1 MRKKG
6 AWVALTVCGSARK
19 LPVLESFFEQGCDY
33 FFCFVPWSRVME
45 EETTAQ
51 RVFTISEVNALIPAL
66 SSLVGDQ
73 LREQS
78 EIEQGLAE
86 LVRLTGEPPRSLK
99 SAQGDTGE
107 IQRLKD
113 ALRRRITRYETGW
126 QRVQTWGGVVKD
138 PQTGLVDF
146 YGRVDGKL
154 VWLCWRYGED
164 SLGYYHELTAGY
176 SGRRPLSAEVRR
188 KLVN

>member
-1 MRKKG
+1 
-6 AWVALTVCGSARK
+6 
-19 LPVLESFFEQGCDY
+19 
-33 FFCFVPWSRVME
+33 ME
-45 EETTAQ
+45 EQTATQ
-51 RVFTISEVNALIPAL
+51 RIFTISEVNALIPAL

-78 EIEQGLAE
+78 DIEHGLAE
-86 LVRLTGEPPRSLK
+86 LMRLTGEPPRSLVPSGAD
-99 SAQGDTGE
+99 SAE
-107 IQRLKD
+107 VNRLKSV
-113 ALRRRITRYETGW
+113 LRSRISRYETGW
-126 QRVQTWGGVVKD
+126 QRVQKWGGVVKD

>member
-1 MRKKG
+1 
-6 AWVALTVCGSARK
+6 
-19 LPVLESFFEQGCDY
+19 
-33 FFCFVPWSRVME
+33 ME
-45 EETTAQ
+45 EQTATQ

-66 SSLVGDQ
+66 SSLVQDQ

-78 EIEQGLAE
+78 EIEHGLAE
-86 LVRLTGEPPRSLK
+86 LMRLTGEPPRSLEP
-99 SAQGDTGE
+99 SAADSAE
-107 IQRLKD
+107 LRRLKRE
-113 ALRRRITRYETGW
+113 LKSRISRYETGW
-126 QRVQTWGGVVKD
+126 QRVQKWGGVIKD

-164 SLGYYHELTAGY
+164 TLGYYHELTSGY
-176 SGRRPLSAEVRR
+176 SGRRPLSADVRR

>member
-1 MRKKG
+1 
-6 AWVALTVCGSARK
+6 
-19 LPVLESFFEQGCDY
+19 
-33 FFCFVPWSRVME
+33 ME
-45 EETTAQ
+45 EQLATQ

-73 LREQS
+73 LLEQS
-78 EIEQGLAE
+78 EIEHGLAE
-86 LVRLTGEPPRSLK
+86 LMRLTGEPPRSLELTAK
-99 SAQGDTGE
+99 DSTE
-107 IQRLKD
+107 VKRLKGE
-113 ALRRRITRYETGW
+113 LRGRISRYETGW
-126 QRVQTWGGVVKD
+126 QRVQTWGGVIKD

-176 SGRRPLSAEVRR
+176 SGRRPLSADVRR

>member
-1 MRKKG
+1 
-6 AWVALTVCGSARK
+6 
-19 LPVLESFFEQGCDY
+19 
-33 FFCFVPWSRVME
+33 ME
-45 EETTAQ
+45 ELATQ

-78 EIEQGLAE
+78 EIEHGLAE
-86 LVRLTGEPPRSLK
+86 LMRLTGKPPRSLEVTESDTTEVCK
-99 SAQGDTGE
+99 LKGD
-107 IQRLKD
+107 
-113 ALRRRITRYETGW
+113 LRGRISRYETGW
-126 QRVQTWGGVVKD
+126 QRVQKWGGVVKD

-164 SLGYYHELTAGY
+164 SLGYYHELTSGY
-176 SGRRPLSAEVRR
+176 SGRRPLSADVRR

>member
-1 MRKKG
+1 
-6 AWVALTVCGSARK
+6 
-19 LPVLESFFEQGCDY
+19 
-33 FFCFVPWSRVME
+33 ME
-45 EETTAQ
+45 EQATLQ
-51 RVFTISEVNALIPAL
+51 RIFTISEVNALIPAL
-66 SSLVGDQ
+66 SSLVGEQ

-78 EIEQGLAE
+78 EIEHGFAE
-86 LVRLTGEPPRSLK
+86 LVRLTGEPPRSLEAVNSD
-99 SAQGDTGE
+99 SAE
-107 IQRLKD
+107 LHRLKD
-113 ALRRRITRYETGW
+113 ELRGRISRYETGW
-126 QRVQTWGGVVKD
+126 QRIQRWGGVIKD

-164 SLGYYHELTAGY
+164 SLGYYHELTSGY

>member
-1 MRKKG
+1 
-6 AWVALTVCGSARK
+6 
-19 LPVLESFFEQGCDY
+19 
-33 FFCFVPWSRVME
+33 ME
-45 EETTAQ
+45 EQTATQ

-66 SSLVGDQ
+66 SSLVGEQ

-78 EIEQGLAE
+78 EIEHGLAE
-86 LVRLTGEPPRSLK
+86 LMRLTGEPPRSLEARAAD
-99 SAQGDTGE
+99 SPEVA
-107 IQRLKD
+107 RLKSE
-113 ALRRRITRYETGW
+113 LRRRISRYETGW
-126 QRVQTWGGVVKD
+126 QRVQTWGGVIKD

-176 SGRRPLSAEVRR
+176 SGRRPLSAEVKR

>member
-1 MRKKG
+1 
-6 AWVALTVCGSARK
+6 
-19 LPVLESFFEQGCDY
+19 
-33 FFCFVPWSRVME
+33 ME
-45 EETTAQ
+45 EQTATQ

-66 SSLVGDQ
+66 SSLVQDQ

-78 EIEQGLAE
+78 EIEHGLAE
-86 LVRLTGEPPRSLK
+86 LMRLTGAPPRSLK
-99 SAQGDTGE
+99 SSAADSPEVG
-107 IQRLKD
+107 RLKGD
-113 ALRRRITRYETGW
+113 LRARISRYETGW
-126 QRVQTWGGVVKD
+126 QRVQTWGGVIKD

-164 SLGYYHELTAGY
+164 TLGYYHDLTSGY
-176 SGRRPLSAEVRR
+176 SGRRPLSADVRR

>member
-1 MRKKG
+1 
-6 AWVALTVCGSARK
+6 
-19 LPVLESFFEQGCDY
+19 
-33 FFCFVPWSRVME
+33 ME
-45 EETTAQ
+45 EQTESL

-66 SSLVGDQ
+66 SSLVRQQ

-78 EIEQGLAE
+78 EIEHGLAE
-86 LVRLTGEPPRSLK
+86 LMRLTGEAPRSLERT
-99 SAQGDTGE
+99 SADSAE
-107 IQRLKD
+107 VVRLKVE
-113 ALRRRITRYETGW
+113 LRSRIARYETGW
-126 QRVQTWGGVVKD
+126 QRVQTWGGVIKD

-164 SLGYYHELTAGY
+164 TLGYYHELKAGY
-176 SGRRPLSAEVRR
+176 SGRRPLSADVRR